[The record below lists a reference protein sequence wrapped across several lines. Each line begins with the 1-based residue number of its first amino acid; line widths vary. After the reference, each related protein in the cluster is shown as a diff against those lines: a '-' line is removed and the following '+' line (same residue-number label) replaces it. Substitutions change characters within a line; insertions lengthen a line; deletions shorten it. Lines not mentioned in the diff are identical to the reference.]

1 MAKRRSRGEG
11 SIYYRETKGLW
22 VAKLTLPDG
31 RNKLKYAKQQ
41 KTVRDWLVS
50 QQNQLRQGLLT
61 KNDAITISEYLTNYM
76 ETVGKHTLRPKTIE
90 TNSSIIRIHIIPAIG
105 KIKLAQLRPDH
116 LQSLYSQKLDAGLS
130 RRTVHYIHSII
141 HKALRQAVRWGIV
154 ARNVSDLVDA
164 PSPKRRPPSVY
175 TAEQVQTFLSSV
187 KDDRFYLIYVLAIY
201 GGFREGELLGLHA
214 EDVQLEAGVITVKR
228 AAQYLLGKGVVITEP
243 KTAKSRRS
251 VKLPTTA
258 LKVLEE
264 YLKQLNIN
272 QGLIFTT
279 ASGNPISP
287 RFLVKKFK
295 QAITKA
301 GLPDIRF
308 HDLRHTSATL
318 LLSANVHPKVVQERL
333 GHSSITLT
341 MDTYSHVIPGMQDEA
356 AEKLD
361 LILNAP

>member
-11 SIYYRETKGLW
+11 SIYFRESKGLW

-41 KTVRDWLVS
+41 KTVRDWLVL
-50 QQNQLRQGLLT
+50 QQNQLRQGLLP
-61 KNDAITISEYLTNYM
+61 KNESITLSEYLANYM
-76 ETVGKHTLRPKTIE
+76 ENVGKHTLRPKTIE
-90 TNSSIIRIHIIPAIG
+90 TNSSIIRIHINPTIG
-105 KIKLAQLRPDH
+105 KIKLTQLRPDH
-116 LQSLYSQKLDAGLS
+116 LQSLYSQKLEAGLS

-141 HKALRQAVRWGIV
+141 HKALRQAVKWGIV
-154 ARNVSDLVDA
+154 SRNVSDLVDA

-175 TAEQVQTFLSSV
+175 TAEQVQTFLNSV
-187 KDDRFYLIYVLAIY
+187 KNDRFYPIYVLAIY
-201 GGFREGELLGLHA
+201 GGFREGELLGIHA
-214 EDVQLEAGVITVKR
+214 EDVQLERGIVTVR
-228 AAQYLLGKGVVITEP
+228 HAVQYLMGKGVVITEP
-243 KTAKSRRS
+243 KTKSSQRS
-251 VKLPTTA
+251 VKLPLTA
-258 LKVLEE
+258 VKVLEE
-264 YLKQLNIN
+264 YLKPLNIN

-279 ASGNPISP
+279 ASGKPINP
-287 RFLVKKFK
+287 RFLIKKFK
-295 QAITKA
+295 DAINKA

-356 AEKLD
+356 ADKLD
-361 LILNAP
+361 LILGEA